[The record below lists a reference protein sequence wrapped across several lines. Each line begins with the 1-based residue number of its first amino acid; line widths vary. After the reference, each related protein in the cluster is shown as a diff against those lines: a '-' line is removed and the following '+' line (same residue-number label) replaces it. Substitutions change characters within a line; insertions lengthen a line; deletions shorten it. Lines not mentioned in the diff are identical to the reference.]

1 MKNFTHYKQHD
12 TMDCGP
18 TCLRMV
24 AKYYDKSFSLQHLR
38 NLCNID
44 RQGVSLL
51 GINQAAEKL
60 GFRTRA
66 MKLSFEDL
74 QEIHLPCIVHWGQNH
89 FVVVYKINQKNV
101 WVSDPGIG
109 NVKYTHEEFLKKWIS
124 TISNETEVGVALELQ
139 TTPDFFAQDEV
150 INKTG
155 FAFLFKYLYSY
166 KKLITQL
173 VLGLLIG
180 SLLQL
185 AFPFLT
191 QAIVDFGIQNQDI
204 SFIYLILIA
213 QLVLFFSQSI
223 VDVIRGWILL
233 HIGTRINIA
242 LISDFLIKM
251 LKLPLGFFDSKMIGD
266 LLQRIQDH
274 SRIET
279 FLTSSSLGVLFSVFN
294 LIIFGIVLLI
304 YSPIIFLVFLVSSI
318 VYLLWVFVFLN
329 RRKIIDHEKFKQL
342 SDNRSHLIQIIN
354 GVQDIKLN
362 NSETVK
368 RWEWENIQAK
378 LFKVNIKSLTL
389 EQTQGIGAQIINQL
403 KNILIVFLAAKAV
416 IDGQMTL
423 GMMMAV
429 QYIVGQLNSP
439 INQLIDFVRSAQDA
453 KISLERLGEIH
464 NADNE
469 ENDDEKVDV
478 LPPNGTLKLEKIS
491 FSYGGPTKPKALDN
505 VSFSIPEGKT
515 TAIVGTSGSGKT
527 TLVKLLL
534 KFYDPQEGSIKV
546 GDTYL
551 KNIRNN
557 VWRKKCGVVMQDGFI
572 FNDTIAKNIAFG
584 EEYIDTKKLQYAVHV
599 ANIQTVIDALPLGY
613 NTKIGNEGIGLSA
626 GQKQRL
632 LIARAVYKNP
642 DYLFF
647 DEATNALDAN
657 NEKIIMQNLEEFSKN
672 KTVIV
677 VAHRLS
683 TVKNADQIL
692 VLEQG
697 KLIEQGTHQTL
708 AAQKGKYY
716 ELVKNQLDLE

>member
-1 MKNFTHYKQHD
+1 
-12 TMDCGP
+12 MDCGP

-24 AKYYDKSFSLQHLR
+24 AKHYGKSFSLQYLR
-38 NLCNID
+38 EQCSID
-44 RQGVSLL
+44 RQGVTLL
-51 GINQAAEKL
+51 AINQAAEKM

-74 QEIHLPCIVHWGQNH
+74 QEIHLPSIVHWGQNH
-89 FVVVYKINQKNV
+89 FVVVYKINNKNV
-101 WVSDPGIG
+101 WVADPGIG

-124 TISNETEVGVALELQ
+124 TVANDTEVGVALELQ
-139 TTPDFFAQDEV
+139 TTPTFFTQEEV
-150 INKTG
+150 VNKTG
-155 FAFLFKYLYSY
+155 FSFLFKYLYNY
-166 KKLITQL
+166 KKLIVQL
-173 VLGLLIG
+173 VLGLFIG

-213 QLVLFFSQSI
+213 QLVLFVSQSL
-223 VDVIRGWILL
+223 VDIIRSWILL

-266 LLQRIQDH
+266 LLQRIQDQN
-274 SRIET
+274 RIET
-279 FLTSSSLGVLFSVFN
+279 FLTSSSLGIVFSFFN

-304 YSPIIFLVFLVSSI
+304 YSPIIFLVFLISSLI
-318 VYLLWVFVFLN
+318 YIAWVFIFLN

-362 NSETVK
+362 NSETLK

-429 QYIVGQLNSP
+429 QYIVGQLNGP
-439 INQLIDFVRSAQDA
+439 IAQLIDFVRSAQDA

-464 NADNE
+464 NANNE
-469 ENDDEKVDV
+469 ENDEQKIEV
-478 LPPNGTLKLEKIS
+478 LPQEGSLKLEKIS
-491 FSYGGPTKPKALDN
+491 FSYGGAMNTKALDD
-505 VSFSIPEGKT
+505 VSFTIPQGKT

-534 KFYDPQEGSIKV
+534 KFYEPQEGTIKL
-546 GDTYL
+546 GEAYL
-551 KNIRNN
+551 KNIGNA
-557 VWRKKCGVVMQDGFI
+557 VWRKKCGVVMQDGYI

-584 EEYIDTKKLQYAVHV
+584 DEIIDKEKLLHAVKI
-599 ANIQTVIDALPLGY
+599 ANIEDYINTLPLGY
-613 NTKIGNEGIGLSA
+613 NTKIGNEGVGLSA
-626 GQKQRL
+626 GQKQRM
-632 LIARAVYKNP
+632 LIARAIYKNP

-657 NEKIIMQNLEEFSKN
+657 NEKIIMQNLSN
-672 KTVIV
+672 YTLGKTVIV